1 MNSTVIKIILFRVF
15 TVFILAIIPAGCV
28 QQTTYR
34 LEPAHGT
41 GVTQQSLQQN
51 WSDYFIHYNTRIVV
65 FDSILDDLTIQVGD
79 RWVLIEDPKEL
90 TEIFYRLELMPR
102 EGLTE
107 IYQIVD
113 SRGILFGYLI
123 YDSGDLVSFKKID
136 DNKMKLYY
144 QPQRPPDAP

>member
-1 MNSTVIKIILFRVF
+1 MTSTVIRIALFRVF
-15 TVFILAIIPAGCV
+15 AVFILIITTAGCA

-41 GVTQQSLQQN
+41 GVTQQFLQQN

-65 FDSILDDLTIQVGD
+65 FDSILDNRTIQVGD
-79 RWVLIEDPKEL
+79 RWVLIEDSKEL
-90 TEIFYRLELMPR
+90 VEIFYRLELMPR

-113 SRGILFGYLI
+113 YRGILFGYLI
-123 YDSGDLVSFKKID
+123 YDSGDLVSFEKID
-136 DNKMKLYY
+136 ENKIKLYY